1 MEGEIHIISMLV
13 RNRSGVLSR
22 VAGVFGRLG
31 YNIESLCVAETTNP
45 KISRITLVSR
55 ANSDFTEKIKK
66 YLDRLVDVIEVTELG
81 QGQSVQREMLL
92 LGIDMNPENR
102 KEIVQAIAMFGCRI
116 VSIKEDYCIIESVG
130 NREET
135 ETILKYFEPIGI
147 RQLARTGM
155 IALQQKKNG
164 NDDER

>member
-1 MEGEIHIISMLV
+1 MEDETHVISMLV

-31 YNIESLCVAETTNP
+31 YNIESLCVAETINT

-66 YLDRLVDVIEVTELG
+66 HLDRLVDVIEVTELR
-81 QGQSVQREMLL
+81 QEQSIQREMIL
-92 LGIDMNPENR
+92 LGIEMTQDNR
-102 KEIVQAIAMFGCRI
+102 KEIVQAIDMFGCKI
-116 VSIKEDYCIIESVG
+116 VSIREDYCIIENVA
-130 NREET
+130 NRGET
-135 ETILKYFEPIGI
+135 QTILNYFKPMGI
-147 RQLARTGM
+147 KEIARTGM

-164 NDDER
+164 NDEQ